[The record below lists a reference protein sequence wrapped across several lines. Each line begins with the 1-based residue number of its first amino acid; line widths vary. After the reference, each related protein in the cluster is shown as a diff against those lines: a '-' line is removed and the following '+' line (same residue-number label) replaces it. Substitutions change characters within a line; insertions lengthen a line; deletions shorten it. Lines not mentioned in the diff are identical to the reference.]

1 MQNKILLIFL
11 FLISICIAQ
20 EEEEIIFK
28 FPKTHYVK
36 SNTAKKVI
44 EVNSSIS
51 NDNLTLYINNTAKNE
66 MTKCTPKKDD
76 LNIFYC
82 FISSYGEYKFNYTF
96 NNINY
101 QYDQS
106 LFVVSSYEKLFK
118 ITPSRNSNCFYHK
131 EIFSYTVELTNE
143 YSDSIDLNN
152 IQVFAYSPKS
162 IVKQIN
168 STEVIY
174 FERELISA
182 TKAIFTINGEHTRN
196 QFIVR
201 ITENEDYDDTLG
213 NINSFSFTKV
223 TINDN
228 FFFPSLGKIRFYS
241 DFCNFEPDFLI
252 LKTENKQDTFILN
265 CEPLKCYFSKYC
277 YCYFDKKIVTKY
289 GKMELFY
296 NETSLKKYIL
306 SIKPLSQ
313 ISLNTSKSN
322 NSNYKEVTFEIIDD
336 NGDEFTLE
344 AINKFYVEYGDDF
357 EQNMKTFYKGF
368 NLNYSDFDDKLSVT
382 FKYLRG
388 VYYKGIKLERIL
400 YEDEKIHTALDLY
413 YYFDSSSN
421 LYFYAKLDDLRI
433 EPDLFVVGDLT
444 DNYRQTSNLKFISSY
459 AGQLYGNSFCKG
471 NSPKAT
477 NQFHC
482 YRNYTDYVEIE
493 PSDSEP
499 GILSTQLRY
508 HTEKAYYKVINIKI
522 ENTCQN
528 IYGDKNY
535 LDDVIINVYFPK
547 EENKKFE
554 VKYNGET
561 FEKNDK
567 IYLTKNPFNYNF
579 ENFIIPADKIQT
591 DQNIEFNYGGVL
603 IGTKSISYSSVF
615 IPPLTTK

>member
-11 FLISICIAQ
+11 FLISIGIAQ

-96 NNINY
+96 NNKNY

-118 ITPSRNSNCFYHK
+118 ITPSRISNCFYHK

-201 ITENEDYDDTLG
+201 ITENEDYDDILG
-213 NINSFSFTKV
+213 TINSFSFTEV
-223 TINDN
+223 EIHDN

-241 DFCNFEPDFLI
+241 DFCSFEPD
-252 LKTENKQDTFILN
+252 
-265 CEPLKCYFSKYC
+265 
-277 YCYFDKKIVTKY
+277 
-289 GKMELFY
+289 
-296 NETSLKKYIL
+296 SLKLKN
-306 SIKPLSQ
+306 Q
-313 ISLNTSKSN
+313 VQ
-322 NSNYKEVTFEIIDD
+322 NYK
-336 NGDEFTLE
+336 NQ
-344 AINKFYVEYGDDF
+344 NK
-357 EQNMKTFYKGF
+357 
-368 NLNYSDFDDKLSVT
+368 L
-382 FKYLRG
+382 
-388 VYYKGIKLERIL
+388 
-400 YEDEKIHTALDLY
+400 
-413 YYFDSSSN
+413 
-421 LYFYAKLDDLRI
+421 
-433 EPDLFVVGDLT
+433 
-444 DNYRQTSNLKFISSY
+444 
-459 AGQLYGNSFCKG
+459 
-471 NSPKAT
+471 
-477 NQFHC
+477 
-482 YRNYTDYVEIE
+482 
-493 PSDSEP
+493 
-499 GILSTQLRY
+499 
-508 HTEKAYYKVINIKI
+508 
-522 ENTCQN
+522 
-528 IYGDKNY
+528 
-535 LDDVIINVYFPK
+535 
-547 EENKKFE
+547 
-554 VKYNGET
+554 
-561 FEKNDK
+561 
-567 IYLTKNPFNYNF
+567 
-579 ENFIIPADKIQT
+579 
-591 DQNIEFNYGGVL
+591 
-603 IGTKSISYSSVF
+603 
-615 IPPLTTK
+615 